1 MIMTKLTN
9 HEILA
14 NTFWF
19 KKENE
24 SEVLLTL
31 NYKPGHKAYD
41 EKLME
46 IEGQEYRVWNP
57 YRSKLAAAVIKKL
70 QNIPITAQS
79 HILYLGAASGTTCSH
94 ISDILRD
101 EGKIYCIE
109 FSSRVIRELVRVCEV
124 RENLIPILGDARY
137 PYQYRMLIPEQ
148 VDVIYADVAQ
158 PEQAQII
165 IANAETFLKSQGWIL
180 LFVKSRSIDV
190 TKAPEQVYE
199 EQIKILKQAD
209 FKIVEVTFLDPYS
222 GDHALIVAQW
232 LK

>member
-1 MIMTKLTN
+1 MTKLTM
-9 HEILA
+9 HETLA
-14 NTFWF
+14 NTFWY
-19 KKENE
+19 KRENA
-24 SEVLLTL
+24 SEALLTL

-41 EKLME
+41 EKVME

-57 YRSKLAAAVIKKL
+57 YRSKLAAALIKNL

-94 ISDILRD
+94 ISDVVRD

-124 RENLIPILGDARY
+124 RENLIPILSDARY

-165 IANAETFLKSQGWIL
+165 VANAETFLKSHGWIL
-180 LFVKSRSIDV
+180 LFVKSRSVDV
-190 TKAPEQVYE
+190 TMAPEQVYK
-199 EQIKILKQAD
+199 EQIQILKESQ
-209 FKIVEVTFLDPYS
+209 FNVVEVSFLDPFS